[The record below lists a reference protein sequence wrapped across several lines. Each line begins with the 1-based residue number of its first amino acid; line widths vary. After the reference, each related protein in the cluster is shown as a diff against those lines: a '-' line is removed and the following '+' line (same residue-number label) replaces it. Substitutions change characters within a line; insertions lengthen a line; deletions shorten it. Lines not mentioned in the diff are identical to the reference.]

1 MRVSDS
7 MNYAKTKIALEK
19 NRSEMSE
26 LQTQAASQ
34 KRINKPSDDPVGTT
48 KLLNSRTDAKG
59 IEQYLKNLDFA
70 QTFLDF
76 TDQSLEEVTNG
87 LIRAKE
93 LALSQSN
100 DPSSSD
106 ITRKAVATEIRQL
119 YNQALQV
126 SNRKLGN
133 RFIFGGYGTK
143 DIPFQNDGAY
153 KGDRGEIMIE
163 INKGAYVAMNLPGD
177 VVFLGRDA
185 NKTGVLNSVPANPGE
200 LNDTQMKEMQK
211 KTEDE
216 LEDLGSIRSPS
227 SQKSNAA
234 TKESDFGEMS
244 VFLEGENIF
253 KVLANLETGM
263 VANDKAAIQ
272 DSIDKIDTAMDQIV
286 HARAKVGSRVM
297 NLQNTIDS
305 LQKASVDERAKQSNI
320 EDVDA
325 FEIFSNLS
333 QNEST
338 LKATM
343 ATSAKILQPSL
354 LDFLR

>member
-7 MNYAKTKIALEK
+7 MNYAKTKIALNK

-48 KLLNSRTDAKG
+48 KLLSSRTDAKG

-70 QTFLDF
+70 QTFLNF
-76 TDQSLEEVTNG
+76 TDQSLEEMTNS

-93 LALSQSN
+93 LALSQAN
-100 DPSSSD
+100 DPSSSEM
-106 ITRKAVATEIRQL
+106 TRKAVATEIRQL

-126 SNRKLGN
+126 ANRKLGN
-133 RFIFGGYGTK
+133 RFIFGGYGTT
-143 DIPFQNDGAY
+143 DAPFQADGAY

-185 NKTGVLNSVPANPGE
+185 KGAGVLNSVPMSPGE
-200 LNDTQMKEMQK
+200 LMDTQMNEVKDEIK
-211 KTEDE
+211 KKHDE
-216 LEDLGSIRSPS
+216 GSIRAPASVS
-227 SQKSNAA
+227 KALD
-234 TKESDFGEMS
+234 KLSDFGDMS
-244 VFLEGENIF
+244 VFMDGQNVF
-253 KVLANLETGM
+253 KVLADLETGM

-272 DSIDKIDTAMDQIV
+272 DAIDKIDGAMDQIV

-297 NLQNTIDS
+297 NLQNTVDS
-305 LQKASVDERAKQSNI
+305 LQKASVDEKAKQSTI

-325 FEIFSNLS
+325 YEIFSSLS

-343 ATSAKILQPSL
+343 SASAKILQPSL

>member
-7 MNYAKTKIALEK
+7 MNYAKTKIALNK

-48 KLLNSRTDAKG
+48 KLLSSRTDAKG
-59 IEQYLKNLDFA
+59 IDQYLKNLDFA
-70 QTFLDF
+70 QTFLNF
-76 TDQSLEEVTNG
+76 TDQSLEDVTNS
-87 LIRAKE
+87 LLRAKE
-93 LALSQSN
+93 LALSQAN

-126 SNRKLGN
+126 ANRKLGN
-133 RFIFGGYGTK
+133 RFIFGGYGTT
-143 DIPFQNDGAY
+143 DVPFQNDGVY

-163 INKGAYVAMNLPGD
+163 VNKGAYVAMNLPGD
-177 VVFLGRDA
+177 MVFLGRDA
-185 NKTGVLNSVPANPGE
+185 KSSGVLNSVPASPGE
-200 LNDTQMKEMQK
+200 LNDTQME
-211 KTEDE
+211 E
-216 LEDLGSIRSPS
+216 LKNRQENQDQEIGSIRAPASLNS
-227 SQKSNAA
+227 SANKQ
-234 TKESDFGEMS
+234 SDFGEMS
-244 VFLEGENIF
+244 VFMEGENIF

-263 VANDKAAIQ
+263 VTNDKAAIQ
-272 DSIDKIDTAMDQIV
+272 DSIDKIDVAMDQIV

-297 NLQNTIDS
+297 NLQNTVDS
-305 LQKASVDERAKQSNI
+305 LQKSSVDEKAKQSSI

-325 FEIFSNLS
+325 YEIFSSLS
-333 QNEST
+333 QNENT

-343 ATSAKILQPSL
+343 STSAKILQPSL

>member
-48 KLLNSRTDAKG
+48 KLLSSRTDAKG
-59 IEQYLKNLDFA
+59 IDQYLKNLDFA
-70 QTFLDF
+70 QTFLNF

-87 LIRAKE
+87 LMRAKE
-93 LALSQSN
+93 LALSQAN

-106 ITRKAVATEIRQL
+106 ITRKAVATEVRQL
-119 YNQALQV
+119 YNQSLQV
-126 SNRKLGN
+126 ANRKLGN

-143 DIPFQNDGAY
+143 DIPFREDGAY

-163 INKGAYVAMNLPGD
+163 VNKGAYVAMNLPGD

-185 NKTGVLNSVPANPGE
+185 KTSGVLNSVPANPGE
-200 LNDTQMKEMQK
+200 LNKTQMEELEDKGKEV
-211 KTEDE
+211 
-216 LEDLGSIRSPS
+216 LEDLGIRAPASES
-227 SQKSNAA
+227 KR
-234 TKESDFGEMS
+234 SDFGEMS
-244 VFLEGENIF
+244 VFMEGENIF

-263 VANDKAAIQ
+263 VSNDKAAIQ
-272 DSIDKIDTAMDQIV
+272 DAIDKIDVAMDQIV

-305 LQKASVDERAKQSNI
+305 LQKASVDEKAKQSNI

-333 QNEST
+333 QNENT